1 MANAYMRLCPV
12 QFCQHFWES
21 CETRV
26 CYQVMGHGGCQ
37 TARTALVYKLRASE
51 DAVLDLHA
59 AISKHHNTGID
70 PR

>member
-1 MANAYMRLCPV
+1 MSNAYMQLCPV
-12 QFCQHFWES
+12 QFYQHVES
-21 CETRV
+21 CEILL
-26 CYQVMGHGGCQ
+26 CIQVMGHGGCL

-59 AISKHHNTGID
+59 AISKHHKTGID

>member
-1 MANAYMRLCPV
+1 MCI
-12 QFCQHFWES
+12 
-21 CETRV
+21 
-26 CYQVMGHGGCQ
+26 QVMGHGGCL

-59 AISKHHNTGID
+59 AISKHHESDID